1 MVPGPI
7 VECVPN
13 VSEGRDPARLARFAA
28 AVAAIPGVRLA
39 DVHADPDHHRSV
51 FTFLGP
57 PAAVTAAALALA
69 DAVVAEVDMR
79 GHHGIHPRIGALD
92 VLPFVPVAGTTMA
105 EAVAL
110 AHATGRALAA
120 RHALPVYYYA
130 HAARRGER
138 RALRE
143 LRHGEYEGLA
153 ARLASADGQPDDG
166 PARFDPRAGA
176 VLVGAR
182 DVLIAYNVW
191 LAGDDLDAA
200 RAIARSVRASGGG
213 LPAVQA
219 LGLPLASRGRVQVS
233 MNLLDYRVTP
243 IPAVFDRVRA
253 EAERAGLAV
262 DRGEL
267 VGLAPRAAFAGR
279 PPASVGLGAF
289 ATDSYLDTWLERAQG
304 PLTTDDVR

>member
-1 MVPGPI
+1 VNTTI

-13 VSEGRDPARLARFAA
+13 VSEGRDAARVARFAA
-28 AVAAIPGVRLA
+28 AVAAIPGVTLA
-39 DVHADPDHHRSV
+39 GVHADPDHHRSV
-51 FTFLGP
+51 FTFLGSP
-57 PAAVTAAALALA
+57 DAVSAAALALA
-69 DAVVAEVDMR
+69 AAVTSEVDMR
-79 GHHGIHPRIGALD
+79 AHRGIHPRVGALD
-92 VLPFVPVAGTTMA
+92 VLPFVPLADTTMA

-110 AHATGRALAA
+110 AHATGRALAT

-130 HAARRGER
+130 EAGRRPGR
-138 RALRE
+138 RTLRE

-153 ARLASADGQPDDG
+153 ARLASAAGSPDDG

-191 LAGDDLDAA
+191 LAGDDVDTA
-200 RAIARSVRASGGG
+200 RAIARAVRASSGG

-233 MNLLDYRVTP
+233 MNLLDHRVTS
-243 IPAVFDRVRA
+243 IPAVFDRVGE
-253 EAERAGLAV
+253 EAARRGMAVERA
-262 DRGEL
+262 EL

-279 PPASVGLGAF
+279 EPASVGLEAF
-289 ATDSYLDTWLERAQG
+289 TVESYLDTWLARAPAAPG
-304 PLTTDDVR
+304 AP

>member
-1 MVPGPI
+1 MVGEPI

-13 VSEGRDPARLARFAA
+13 ISEGRDASRLARLAA
-28 AVAAIPGVRLA
+28 AVTATPGVRLA

-51 FTFLGP
+51 FTVLGP
-57 PAAVTAAALALA
+57 PVAVVAAALALA
-69 DAVVAEVDMR
+69 DAVVAEIDMR
-79 GHHGIHPRIGALD
+79 EHHGIHPRIGALD
-92 VLPFVPVAGTTMA
+92 VLPFVPLAGLTMA
-105 EAVAL
+105 EVIAL
-110 AHATGRALAA
+110 AHETGRVVAA
-120 RHALPVYYYA
+120 RHALPVYYYG
-130 HAARRGER
+130 HAARRPDR

-166 PARFDPRAGA
+166 PARFDARTGA
-176 VLVGAR
+176 LLVGAR

-191 LAGDDLDAA
+191 LAGDDLSAA

-233 MNLLDYRVTP
+233 MNLLDHRVTP
-243 IPAVFDRVRA
+243 IPAAFDRVRE
-253 EAERAGLAV
+253 EAARTGLGI

-267 VGLAPRAAFAGR
+267 VGLTPRSAFAGR
-279 PPASVGLGAF
+279 APASVGLEGLP
-289 ATDSYLDTWLERAQG
+289 ATAYLETWLGDAREAK
-304 PLTTDDVR
+304 

>member
-1 MVPGPI
+1 MPEPI

-13 VSEGRDPARLARFAA
+13 VSEGRDLARLARFAA
-28 AVAAIPGVRLA
+28 AVTSTPGVTLA
-39 DVHADPDHHRSV
+39 GVHADPDHHRSV

-57 PAAVTAAALALA
+57 PPAVAAAALVLA
-69 DAVVAEVDMR
+69 DVVVAEVDMR
-79 GHHGIHPRIGALD
+79 EHHGIHPRIGALD
-92 VLPFVPVAGTTMA
+92 VLPFVPLAGVTMT
-105 EAVAL
+105 EAAAL
-110 AHATGRALAA
+110 AQQTGGRLAA

-130 HAARRGER
+130 HAARRAER

-153 ARLASADGQPDDG
+153 ARLASADGRPDDG
-166 PARFDPRAGA
+166 PARFDARAGA

-191 LAGDDLDAA
+191 LAGDDVAAA
-200 RAIARSVRASGGG
+200 RAIARAVRASGGG

-219 LGLPLASRGRVQVS
+219 LGLPLASRGRAQVS

-243 IPAVFDRVRA
+243 IPAAFDRVRE
-253 EAERAGLAV
+253 EAARAGVAL
-262 DRGEL
+262 DRAEL

-279 PPASVGLGAF
+279 TPASVGLDGVDA
-289 ATDSYLDTWLERAQG
+289 ASYLDTWLSG
-304 PLTTDDVR
+304 

>member
-1 MVPGPI
+1 MTTGPI
-7 VECVPN
+7 VEAVPN
-13 VSEGRDPARLARFAA
+13 VSEGRDAGRLARFAG
-28 AVAAIPGVRLA
+28 AVGSVAGVRLA

-51 FTFLGP
+51 FTFLGS
-57 PAAVTAAALALA
+57 PAAVVAAALALA

-79 GHHGIHPRIGALD
+79 THYGIHPRIGALD
-92 VLPFVPVAGTTMA
+92 VLPFVPLQGMTMA

-110 AHATGRALAA
+110 AHQAGHALAA

-130 HAARRGER
+130 HAARRPDR
-138 RALRE
+138 RALHG

-153 ARLASADGQPDDG
+153 ARLASAEGAPDDG

-200 RAIARSVRASGGG
+200 RAIARAVRASSGG

-219 LGLPLASRGRVQVS
+219 LGLPLPSRARAQVS

-243 IPAVFDRVRA
+243 IPVVFDRVRE
-253 EAERAGLAV
+253 EAARRGLAV
-262 DRGEL
+262 ERAEL

-279 PPASVGLGAF
+279 PPASVGLAHF
-289 ATDSYLDTWLERAQG
+289 ALESYLDTWLS
-304 PLTTDDVR
+304 

>member
-1 MVPGPI
+1 M
-7 VECVPN
+7 ECVPN
-13 VSEGRDPARLARFAA
+13 VSEGRDGARLARFAA
-28 AVAAIPGVRLA
+28 AVTATPGVTLA
-39 DVHADPDHHRSV
+39 GVHADPDHHRSV

-57 PAAVTAAALALA
+57 PAAVAAAALALA

-79 GHHGIHPRIGALD
+79 EHHGIHPRIGALD
-92 VLPFVPVAGTTMA
+92 VLPFVPLAGLTMA
-105 EAVAL
+105 DAVAL
-110 AHATGRALAA
+110 AHQTGGTLAA

-130 HAARRGER
+130 HAALRPER

-153 ARLASADGQPDDG
+153 ARLASADGRPDDG
-166 PARFDPRAGA
+166 PARFDARTGA

-191 LAGDDLDAA
+191 LAGDDLGAA
-200 RAIARSVRASGGG
+200 RAIARAVRASGGG

-219 LGLPLASRGRVQVS
+219 LGLPLASRGRAQVS

-243 IPAVFDRVRA
+243 IPAAFDRVRE
-253 EAERAGLAV
+253 EAARAGVAL
-262 DRGEL
+262 DRAEL

-279 PPASVGLGAF
+279 TPASVGLDGVDA
-289 ATDSYLDTWLERAQG
+289 ASYLDTWLSGR
-304 PLTTDDVR
+304 